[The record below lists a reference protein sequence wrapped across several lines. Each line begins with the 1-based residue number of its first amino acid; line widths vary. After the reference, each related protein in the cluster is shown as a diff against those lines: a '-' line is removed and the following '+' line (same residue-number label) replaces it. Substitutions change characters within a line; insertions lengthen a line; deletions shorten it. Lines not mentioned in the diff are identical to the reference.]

1 MRTSA
6 GQTGGA
12 APSSTSE
19 NFASSVERLSPSK
32 FRPADIYALQSCDGK
47 IIIYDDNNVFFLCVY
62 SG

>member
-47 IIIYDDNNVFFLCVY
+47 III
-62 SG
+62 

>member
-32 FRPADIYALQSCDGK
+32 FRPADIHALQSCDGK
-47 IIIYDDNNVFFLCVY
+47 ITMLIMFFFLCVY